1 MSKIY
6 SQYGDTGRP
15 TFSDI
20 PHFEIASEG
29 QDTFNT
35 IYSPESV
42 IVFLNGLLLSP
53 EDITAIDGQTVVIN
67 QPCSAGDEVYIH
79 SKINAAYIPPPVA
92 TGGVPHL
99 GVTSVST
106 TTTLTGTAYGTLVLL
121 SGTTYSIDLPASID
135 ISDPATPNEIY
146 FLNTCTGLVN
156 VVVQGADVIGVNNG
170 TLTSIDILPGS
181 TLHLI
186 STGLGFF
193 HVVGGT
199 AQLPH
204 SDMFEGTLA
213 SPGYQ
218 VLPSGLILQWGS
230 ASENIT
236 AGDEST
242 AVTFPITFPNSVLG
256 VSLTPLTTDETLNAV
271 VYAQVTASFT
281 WTSTFTGNQTH
292 FWFAI
297 GF

>member
-20 PHFEIASEG
+20 PHFETASEG

-35 IYSPESV
+35 VYSPGSV
-42 IVFLNGLLLSP
+42 LVFLNGLLLSP
-53 EDITAIDGQTVVIN
+53 DDITATDGFTVVIN
-67 QPCSAGDEVYIH
+67 QPCTAGDEVYIH
-79 SKINAAYIPPPVA
+79 SKINAAYIPPPISS
-92 TGGVPHL
+92 GGVAHL
-99 GVTSVST
+99 GVTSVAA

-121 SGTTYSIDLPASID
+121 SGTTYSIDLPAAID

-146 FLNTCTGLVN
+146 FLNTGTGVVN
-156 VVVQGADVIGVNNG
+156 VVVQGADEIGVNNR
-170 TLTSIDILPGS
+170 TVTNIDILPGS
-181 TLHLI
+181 TLHII

-199 AQLPH
+199 AHLPY
-204 SDMFEGTLA
+204 SDMFESNLA

-218 VLPSGLILQWGS
+218 VLPSGLILQWGA

-242 AVTFPITFPNSVLG
+242 AVTFPITFPNTVMG
-256 VSLTPLTTDETLNAV
+256 VFLTPSTTDETLNV
-271 VYAQVTASFT
+271 VAYDQVTASFT

-292 FWFAI
+292 FWFAL